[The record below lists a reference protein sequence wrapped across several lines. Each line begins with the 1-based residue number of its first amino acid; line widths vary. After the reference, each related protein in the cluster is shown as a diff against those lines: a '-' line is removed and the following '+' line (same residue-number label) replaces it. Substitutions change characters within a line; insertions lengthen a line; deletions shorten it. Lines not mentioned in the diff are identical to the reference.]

1 VADSEEPVVLTV
13 PRGSLAL
20 SAMRVVVGWVASCND
35 VALDELDDIDLAIET
50 LLAGEQPKGA
60 TYSLSVSAGDGS
72 MHVLLGG
79 LQSKALRANLQAG
92 KAFAA
97 SADWPLD
104 IRLFLGALVDGY
116 EVVGCGAATFAV
128 SMQKRIR

>member
-1 VADSEEPVVLTV
+1 LADSAVPVVLSV

-50 LLAGEQPKGA
+50 LLAGEDTQGEP
-60 TYSLSVSAGDGS
+60 YSLRVSAVDGS
-72 MHVLLGG
+72 IHVLLEG
-79 LQSKALRANLQAG
+79 LQSKALQANLQAG
-92 KAFAA
+92 KGFAA

-104 IRLFLGALVDGY
+104 IRLFLTALVDVY
-116 EVVGCGAATFAV
+116 ELVGCGSGTFAV